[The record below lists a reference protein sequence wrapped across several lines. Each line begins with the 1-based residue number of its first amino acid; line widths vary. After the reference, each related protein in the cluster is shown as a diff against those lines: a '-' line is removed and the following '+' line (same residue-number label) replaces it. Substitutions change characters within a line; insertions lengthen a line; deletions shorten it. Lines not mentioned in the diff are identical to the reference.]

1 MKKGDIVEVSIESYA
16 FEGKGVAKVQ
26 LEGTPDDK
34 KFTVFVEGAYPG
46 DTVKAFIRKKK
57 KNYAEAKI
65 EEILVKSPERID
77 ARCNFF
83 QNCGGCKQQDLDYKI
98 QTKYKQAQ
106 VTETFEHIGGLTDF
120 ENEEIIAGKNQFF
133 YRNKMEYSFSDKRW
147 IPKEELN
154 SEEEITDRNFAL
166 GLHIPRIFDKVLDID
181 ECFLMS
187 ELSNKILNATRD
199 FFKSRG
205 VSVYNTRNHVGYLRN
220 LVIKESHFTHDL
232 MVNLVT
238 HEDNPELMKEY
249 TEHLLSEVP
258 QITTVINNV
267 NTRKAQVALGDYEK
281 VYHGDGYIYDQI
293 GEYKY
298 RISAN
303 SFFQTNTL
311 QAQPLYQTAL
321 DYADIKKED
330 IVYDLYSG
338 AGTIS
343 LYISKFAKKV
353 YAIESVEPAVED
365 AKMNS
370 KFNNVDNVEFI
381 LGDLNKSFLPVIKEQ
396 NIPNPDIVIADPP
409 RSGMNPKTV
418 KDLLKIAPKRI
429 VYVSCNPASQ
439 VRDITMLIEGGYKLK
454 KIRPVD
460 MFPQTY
466 HIENVAL
473 LEK

>member
-1 MKKGDIVEVSIESYA
+1 MKKGDIVELNIESYA
-16 FEGKGVAKVQ
+16 FEGKGVAKIN
-26 LEGTPDDK
+26 LEDTPDDK

-46 DTVKAFIRKKK
+46 DSVKAFIRKKK
-57 KNYAEAKI
+57 KSYAEAKV
-65 EEILVKSPERID
+65 EEILVKSPERIE
-77 ARCNFF
+77 ARCRFF
-83 QNCGGCKQQDLDYKI
+83 QNCGGCKQQDLKYEI

-120 ENEEIIAGKNQFF
+120 ENEEIIASEKEFF

-147 IPKEELN
+147 LPKEELN
-154 SEEEITDRNFAL
+154 SENEITDRNFAL

-187 ELSNKILNATRD
+187 EVSNKVLNCTRD
-199 FFKSRG
+199 FFKSRNI
-205 VSVYNTRNHVGYLRN
+205 SIYNTRNHVGYLRN
-220 LVIKESHFTHDL
+220 LVIKESHFTQDL

-238 HEDNPELMKEY
+238 SEDNPELMKEY
-249 TEHLLSEVP
+249 TEYLLKEIP

-267 NTRKAQVALGDYEK
+267 NTKKAQIALGDFEK
-281 VYHGDGYIYDQI
+281 IYHGNGYIYDQI

-321 DYADIKKED
+321 DYADITKDD

-343 LYISKFAKKV
+343 LYISKSAKKV

-365 AKMNS
+365 AKTNS

-381 LGDLNKSFLPVIKEQ
+381 LGDLNKSFIPVIEEK
-396 NIPNPDIVIADPP
+396 NIPKPDIVIADPP

-418 KDLLKIAPKRI
+418 KDLLKISPKRI

-439 VRDITMLIEGGYKLK
+439 VRDIKLLIEGGYQLK